1 MDNES
6 SYITF
11 IIPTIG
17 RETLL
22 KTIDSL
28 IQQTV
33 KSWRCIIVFDGIKI
47 SDYPKLFEFIQKI
60 DNIVILE
67 CDKKG
72 APPNSAGK
80 VRNEAFAL
88 MSSDKNSTINS
99 NTNSNNNMSST
110 LPPNLLS
117 KWIGFVDDDDV
128 LHPKYIEYL
137 QEEEKTNPNVE
148 CVIFR
153 MMDRNNNVVPTMK
166 DKNIIAGHVGISF
179 VIKKELS
186 EKHKFENSSHEDF
199 CFLKTLQMAKIPII
213 ISPYISYF
221 VQREVDLNIAKQY
234 FNRVCF
240 NF

>member
-6 SYITF
+6 TYITF

-33 KSWRCIIVFDGIKI
+33 QMWKCIIIFDGIKL
-47 SDYPKLFEFIQKI
+47 SDYPKLSEYIKKFN
-60 DNIVILE
+60 NILILE

-72 APPNSAGK
+72 SPPNSAGK
-80 VRNEAFAL
+80 VRNEAFLL
-88 MSSDKNSTINS
+88 MDSDKNS
-99 NTNSNNNMSST
+99 NNNLS
-110 LPPNLLS
+110 S

-137 QEEEKTNPNVE
+137 QEEEKTNPILQ

-153 MMDRNNNVVPTMK
+153 MMDRNNNVVPTMR

-179 VIKKELS
+179 AIKKEIT
-186 EKHKFENSSHEDF
+186 EKYKFENSSHEDF
-199 CFLKTLQMAKIPII
+199 CFLKTLQMAKIPMV

-221 VQREVDLNIAKQY
+221 VQRDVDLNITKQY